1 MSVDRNKVTI
11 APKSYPAYE
20 KAVTESGSVLSALD
34 ETVGALIWTDYSDPN
49 GLKEL
54 LAKNPQ
60 LEFVQLPFAGVDA
73 FQEVLDAP
81 VRFAC
86 AKGSYREPVAEHA
99 LMLAMALGRV
109 IPERVRAN
117 SWGRKFAA
125 SLYDANILIVGAG
138 GITEE
143 LIKQLVPF
151 RCNITVVRNR
161 SSDLPGATTTVLLP
175 ELDKHLPDA
184 DWVFLACSLTD
195 STRNLFNLER
205 FSKMKES
212 AYLVNVARG
221 PVVNTMDLVH
231 ALNEGLISGAGV
243 DVTDPEPLPH
253 GHPLWSANNVII
265 TPHTAD
271 TNDQVVRLFSIR
283 IKENLAA
290 FKGLGDWVGLV
301 DPELGY

>member
-1 MSVDRNKVTI
+1 MTINKSLVTI
-11 APKSYPAYE
+11 APKSFPAYE
-20 KAVTESGSVLSALD
+20 QAVLDSGSVLSPLTQ
-34 ETVGALIWTDYSDPN
+34 EVGAVIWTDYSDPK
-49 GLKEL
+49 GLEKL
-54 LAKNPQ
+54 LEENKQ

-73 FQEVLDAP
+73 FQNVLHFP

-99 LMLAMALGRV
+99 LMLALALGRV
-109 IPERVRAN
+109 VRERVEAR

-143 LIKQLVPF
+143 LLKQLAPF

-161 SSDLPGATTTVLLP
+161 AEHLEGATKTVQLDELDEHLPG
-175 ELDKHLPDA
+175 A
-184 DWVFLACSLTD
+184 DWVFLACSLTE

-205 FSKMKES
+205 FKKMKSS
-212 AYLVNVARG
+212 AYLINVARG
-221 PVVNTMDLVH
+221 AVVNTSDLVT
-231 ALNEGLISGAGV
+231 ALNDDVIAGAGV
-243 DVTDPEPLPH
+243 DVTDPEPLPD
-253 GHPLWSANNVII
+253 GHPLWTAKNVII

-271 TNDQVVRLFSIR
+271 TNAQVIRLFSIR
-283 IKENLAA
+283 IRENLAA
-290 FKGLGDWVGLV
+290 YKGLGDWVGLV

>member
-1 MSVDRNKVTI
+1 MSIDRNKVTI
-11 APKSYPAYE
+11 APKSFPAYE
-20 KAVTESGSVLSALD
+20 QAVMDSGSFLAELD
-34 ETVGALIWTDYSDPN
+34 ESVGALIWTDYSDPN
-49 GLKEL
+49 ALKNL
-54 LAKNPQ
+54 LARNPQ

-73 FQEVLDAP
+73 FQEVLSAP

-109 IPERVRAN
+109 IPERVRAT

-143 LIKQLVPF
+143 LIKQLTPF

-161 SSDLPGATTTVLLP
+161 PGHLDGASTTVQLA
-175 ELDKHLPDA
+175 ELDNYLPSA

-195 STRNLFNLER
+195 ATRNLFDLQR
-205 FSKMKES
+205 FKKMKPS

-221 PVVNTMDLVH
+221 PVINTLDLVT
-231 ALNEGLISGAGV
+231 ALNEEIIAGAGV
-243 DVTDPEPLPH
+243 DVTDPEPLPD
-253 GHPLWSANNVII
+253 GHPLWSAQNVII

-271 TNDQVVRLFSIR
+271 TNAQVVRLFSIR
-283 IKENLAA
+283 IRENLAA
-290 FKGLGDWVGLV
+290 YKGLGDWVGLV

>member
-1 MSVDRNKVTI
+1 MSIDRNKVTI
-11 APKSYPAYE
+11 APKSFPAYE
-20 KAVTESGSVLSALD
+20 QAVIDSGSFLAELD
-34 ETVGALIWTDYSDPN
+34 QSVGALIWTDYSDPN
-49 GLKEL
+49 GLKDL
-54 LAKNPQ
+54 LSRNPQ

-73 FQEVLDAP
+73 FQEVLSAP

-109 IPERVRAN
+109 IPERVRATR
-117 SWGRKFAA
+117 WGRKFAA

-143 LIKQLVPF
+143 LIKQLTPF

-161 SSDLPGATTTVLLP
+161 PGHLDGASTTVQLA
-175 ELDKHLPDA
+175 ELDNYLPSA

-195 STRNLFNLER
+195 ATRNLFDLQR
-205 FSKMKES
+205 FKKMKPS

-221 PVVNTMDLVH
+221 PVINTLDLVT
-231 ALNEGLISGAGV
+231 ALNEEIIAGAGV
-243 DVTDPEPLPH
+243 DVTDPEPLPD
-253 GHPLWSANNVII
+253 GHPLWSAQNVII

-271 TNDQVVRLFSIR
+271 TNAQVVRLFSIR
-283 IKENLAA
+283 IRENLAA
-290 FKGLGDWVGLV
+290 YKGLGDWVGLV

>member
-1 MSVDRNKVTI
+1 MTIDKSLVTI
-11 APKSYPAYE
+11 APKSFPAYE
-20 KAVTESGSVLSALD
+20 QAVLDSGSVLSPLT
-34 ETVGALIWTDYSDPN
+34 EEVGAVIWTDYSDPK
-49 GLKEL
+49 GLEQL
-54 LAKNPQ
+54 LEENKQ

-73 FQEVLDAP
+73 FQNVLHFP

-99 LMLAMALGRV
+99 LMLALALGRV
-109 IPERVRAN
+109 VRERVEAL

-143 LIKQLVPF
+143 LLKQLAPF

-161 SSDLPGATTTVLLP
+161 ADHLEGATKTVQLG
-175 ELDKHLPDA
+175 ELDKHLPEA
-184 DWVFLACSLTD
+184 DWVFLACSLTE

-205 FSKMKES
+205 LKKMKSS
-212 AYLVNVARG
+212 AYLINVARG
-221 PVVNTMDLVH
+221 AVVDTSDLVT
-231 ALNEGLISGAGV
+231 ALNDEVIAGAGV
-243 DVTDPEPLPH
+243 DVTDPEPLPD
-253 GHPLWSANNVII
+253 GHPLWTAKNVII

-271 TNDQVVRLFSIR
+271 TNAQVIRLFSIR
-283 IKENLAA
+283 IRENLAA
-290 FKGLGDWVGLV
+290 YKGLGDWVGLV

>member
-1 MSVDRNKVTI
+1 MSIDRSLVTI
-11 APKSYPAYE
+11 APKSFPAYE
-20 KAVTESGSVLSALD
+20 QAVSESGSTLSPLGSN
-34 ETVGALIWTDYSDPN
+34 VGALIWTDYSDPK
-49 GLKEL
+49 GLEQTL
-54 LAKNPQ
+54 IDNPQ

-73 FQEVLDAP
+73 FQNVLHYP

-109 IPERVRAN
+109 IPERVRAS

-143 LIKQLVPF
+143 LLKLLAPF
-151 RCNITVVRNR
+151 RCDITVARNKAEAL
-161 SSDLPGATTTVLLP
+161 SGATRTVQLN
-175 ELDKHLPDA
+175 ELDEHLPQA
-184 DWVFLACSLTD
+184 DWVFLACSLTE
-195 STRNLFNLER
+195 STRNLFDLSR
-205 FSKMKES
+205 FKKMKPT
-212 AYLVNVARG
+212 AYFVNVARG
-221 PVVNTMDLVH
+221 AVVNTIDLVT
-231 ALNEGLISGAGV
+231 ALNDEVIAGAGV
-243 DVTDPEPLPH
+243 DVTDPEPLPD
-253 GHPLWSANNVII
+253 GHPLWSAKNVII

-271 TNDQVVRLFSIR
+271 TNAQVIRLFSVR

-290 FKGLGDWVGLV
+290 YKGLGDWVGLV

>member
-1 MSVDRNKVTI
+1 MSINKSLVTI
-11 APKSYPAYE
+11 APKSFPAYE
-20 KAVTESGSVLSALD
+20 QAVLDSGSVLSPLT
-34 ETVGALIWTDYSDPN
+34 EEVGAVIWTDYSDPK
-49 GLKEL
+49 GLEKL
-54 LAKNPQ
+54 LVENKQ

-73 FQEVLDAP
+73 FQNVLHFP

-99 LMLAMALGRV
+99 LMLALALGRAMR
-109 IPERVRAN
+109 ERVEAR

-143 LIKQLVPF
+143 LLKQLAPF

-161 SSDLPGATTTVLLP
+161 AEHLEGATKTVQLDELDEHLP
-175 ELDKHLPDA
+175 EA
-184 DWVFLACSLTD
+184 DWVFLACSLTE

-205 FSKMKES
+205 FKKMKSS
-212 AYLVNVARG
+212 AYLINVARG
-221 PVVNTMDLVH
+221 AVVNTSDLVT
-231 ALNEGLISGAGV
+231 ALNDEVIAGAGV
-243 DVTDPEPLPH
+243 DVTDPEPLPD
-253 GHPLWSANNVII
+253 GHSLWTAKNVII

-271 TNDQVVRLFSIR
+271 TNAQVIRLFSIR
-283 IKENLAA
+283 IRENLAA
-290 FKGLGDWVGLV
+290 YKGLGDWVGLV

>member
-1 MSVDRNKVTI
+1 MTIDRNKVTI
-11 APKSYPAYE
+11 APKSFPAYE
-20 KAVTESGSVLSALD
+20 QAVIESGSVLTALD
-34 ETVGALIWTDYSDPN
+34 ESVGALIWTDYSDPN
-49 GLKEL
+49 GLKDL
-54 LAKNPQ
+54 LAVNLQ

-109 IPERVRAN
+109 IPERVRAS

-143 LIKQLVPF
+143 LIKQLAPF

-161 SSDLPGATTTVLLP
+161 AGDLAGASTTVQLP
-175 ELDKHLPDA
+175 DLDKHLPQA
-184 DWVFLACSLTD
+184 DWVFLACSLTE

-205 FSKMKES
+205 FKLMKDS

-221 PVVNTMDLVH
+221 PVVNTMDLVQ
-231 ALNEGLISGAGV
+231 ALNEGLIAGAGV
-243 DVTDPEPLPH
+243 DVTDPEPLPD

-271 TNDQVVRLFSIR
+271 TNAQVVRLFSIR

-290 FKGLGDWVGLV
+290 YKGLGDWVGLV
-301 DPELGY
+301 DPILGY

>member
-1 MSVDRNKVTI
+1 MTIDRNKVTI
-11 APKSYPAYE
+11 APKSFPAYE
-20 KAVTESGSVLSALD
+20 QAVIESGSVLTALD
-34 ETVGALIWTDYSDPN
+34 ESVGALIWTDYSDPN
-49 GLKEL
+49 GLKDL
-54 LAKNPQ
+54 LAVNLQ

-109 IPERVRAN
+109 IPERVRAS

-143 LIKQLVPF
+143 LIKQLAPF

-161 SSDLPGATTTVLLP
+161 AGDLAGASTTVQLP
-175 ELDKHLPDA
+175 DLDKHLPQA
-184 DWVFLACSLTD
+184 DWVFLACSLTE
-195 STRNLFNLER
+195 STRDLFNLER
-205 FSKMKES
+205 FKLMKDS

-221 PVVNTMDLVH
+221 PVVNTMDLVQ
-231 ALNEGLISGAGV
+231 ALNEGLIAGAGV
-243 DVTDPEPLPH
+243 DVTDPEPLPD
-253 GHPLWSANNVII
+253 GHPLWSAKNVII

-271 TNDQVVRLFSIR
+271 TNAQVVRLFSIR

-290 FKGLGDWVGLV
+290 YKGLGDWVGLV
-301 DPELGY
+301 DPILGY

>member
-1 MSVDRNKVTI
+1 MSIDRNKVTI
-11 APKSYPAYE
+11 APKSFPAYE
-20 KAVTESGSVLSALD
+20 QAVIDSGSFLAELD
-34 ETVGALIWTDYSDPN
+34 QSVGALIWTDYSDPN
-49 GLKEL
+49 GLKDL
-54 LAKNPQ
+54 LSRNPQ

-73 FQEVLDAP
+73 FQEVLSAP

-109 IPERVRAN
+109 IPERVRAT

-143 LIKQLVPF
+143 LIKQLTPF

-161 SSDLPGATTTVLLP
+161 PGHLDGASTTVQLA
-175 ELDKHLPDA
+175 ELDNYLPSA

-195 STRNLFNLER
+195 ATRILFDLQR
-205 FSKMKES
+205 FKKMKPS

-221 PVVNTMDLVH
+221 PVIKTLDLVT
-231 ALNEGLISGAGV
+231 ALNEEIIAGAGV
-243 DVTDPEPLPH
+243 DVTDPEPLPD
-253 GHPLWSANNVII
+253 GHPLWSAQNVII

-271 TNDQVVRLFSIR
+271 TNAQVVRLFSIR
-283 IKENLAA
+283 IRENLAA
-290 FKGLGDWVGLV
+290 YKGLGDWVGLV